1 MLVQNSMSKTQ
12 GCHFNT
18 VQKHVC
24 PECKSIMSEV
34 DRVTEHGVSFIWY
47 ECTQEGCNGQWL
59 EKTTSKMEVA

>member
-1 MLVQNSMSKTQ
+1 MLVQNPRTGNKGSYL
-12 GCHFNT
+12 NT
-18 VQKHVC
+18 NTMKKHLC

-59 EKTTSKMEVA
+59 DKMEVA